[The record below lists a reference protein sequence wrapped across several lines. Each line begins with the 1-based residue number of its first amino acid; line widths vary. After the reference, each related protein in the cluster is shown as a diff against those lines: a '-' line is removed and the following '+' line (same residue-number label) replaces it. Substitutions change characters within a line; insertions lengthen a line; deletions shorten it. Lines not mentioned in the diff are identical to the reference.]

1 MYICDLVKGVEHLR
15 TPLRTLLNLDKE
27 LRGTLTGFMMPDFV
41 VDLPGGGGKRL
52 AHTFETYNEKTGVST
67 WRAPGLP
74 DIKGQQTYTYYDP
87 SPWEATKENVL
98 KMRQQ
103 QDLMHKHRSTRLADL
118 ENPEN
123 QDVPEHKILG
133 SCTSGTG
140 TMDAIPATAPSTASS
155 ETSIG
160 KAGKIG
166 EIFKP
171 SGAIPPT
178 VIIPP
183 TTMSSHTVSLSAAS
197 HSGN

>member
-1 MYICDLVKGVEHLR
+1 
-15 TPLRTLLNLDKE
+15 
-27 LRGTLTGFMMPDFV
+27 MMPDFV

-52 AHTFETYNEKTGVST
+52 AHTFETYDEKTGVST

-87 SPWEATKENVL
+87 SPWEPTQENVL

-118 ENPEN
+118 ENHEN

-140 TMDAIPATAPSTASS
+140 TRKTIPATASTASS
-155 ETSIG
+155 ETSVG

-171 SGAIPPT
+171 SGTIPPT

-183 TTMSSHTVSLSAAS
+183 TTMSSHTVSHSAAS
-197 HSGN
+197 HPGN